1 MVTSDSMTK
10 EKVPM
15 DNIPNRKKNLVKR
28 IAVSSKKQIT
38 IPKDFYEQLGI
49 GNEVLIEL
57 ADNKLIIHPI
67 HEDHFDFSDL
77 ILKDLIEEGY
87 TGEELYKEFVYRKSQ
102 IAPAF
107 NAMISEERPKAK
119 TYTADTLEELFG
131 EDDEP

>member
-1 MVTSDSMTK
+1 MIPSDAMTK
-10 EKVPM
+10 EKVSM
-15 DNIPNRKKNLVKR
+15 DKLPNDKKKRVKR

-77 ILKDLIEEGY
+77 ILKDLIREGY
-87 TGEELYKEFVYRKSQ
+87 TGEELYREFVCRKSQ
-102 IAPAF
+102 IAPALD
-107 NAMISEERPKAK
+107 AMIAEERPKAK
-119 TYTADTLEELFG
+119 TYTSDTLEELFG
-131 EDDEP
+131 EEDEQ

>member
-1 MVTSDSMTK
+1 
-10 EKVPM
+10 
-15 DNIPNRKKNLVKR
+15 
-28 IAVSSKKQIT
+28 
-38 IPKDFYEQLGI
+38 
-49 GNEVLIEL
+49 
-57 ADNKLIIHPI
+57 
-67 HEDHFDFSDL
+67 
-77 ILKDLIEEGY
+77 LIEEGY